1 MNSKSKSKG
10 LTINDIKKY
19 VGIFFKKGV
28 CFEEF
33 DVNNGIIE
41 VGDICKK
48 KSLFHCFVSKN
59 IPFLYS
65 AER

>member
-48 KSLFHCFVSKN
+48 EVVISLFRFQK
-59 IPFLYS
+59 YS
-65 AER
+65 VFI